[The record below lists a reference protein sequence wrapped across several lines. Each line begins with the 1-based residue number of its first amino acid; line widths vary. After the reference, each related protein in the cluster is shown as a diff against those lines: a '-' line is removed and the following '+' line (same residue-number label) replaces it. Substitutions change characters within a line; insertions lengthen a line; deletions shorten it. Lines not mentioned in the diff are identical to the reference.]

1 MPLGTHSRHTSY
13 QLTEALCPLFTRV
26 CVALV
31 RQLANKAIVMDG
43 MDVAKQQAVHDQ
55 LMDNSLGLVINCL
68 NFDFIGTNPDE
79 SIEEVRG
86 CLCWLLL
93 LFNERCARGG
103 AVGVGGWGGG
113 QLHRC

>member
-1 MPLGTHSRHTSY
+1 
-13 QLTEALCPLFTRV
+13 
-26 CVALV
+26 
-31 RQLANKAIVMDG
+31 MDG

-86 CLCWLLL
+86 CLCWLLS

-113 QLHRC
+113 GQQLRRC